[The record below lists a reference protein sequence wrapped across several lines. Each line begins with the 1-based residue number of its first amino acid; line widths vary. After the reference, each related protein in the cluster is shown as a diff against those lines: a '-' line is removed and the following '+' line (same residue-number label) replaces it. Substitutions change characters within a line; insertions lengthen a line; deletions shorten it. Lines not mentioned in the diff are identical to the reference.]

1 MPSTAS
7 IRSIAQL
14 GDTCP
19 ELGLPVHRDPVWRY
33 RGSHADYGHD
43 FVIIGERILLSEP
56 SGTPH
61 LQDVQHVLQTM
72 QNAMTHQLGAER
84 TFVHVSNLAFTR
96 SSSAEIRRHFIR
108 HFTHNERLAGIIFFN
123 VSPFYRLS
131 IKLASRLRIYP
142 FKIHIAESYAAAVG
156 LARRLLATA
165 PIADETVPLEI
176 APADTESQTGDH
188 RWEFV
193 LDDHYTIRFE
203 NPARGLLLVTS
214 TGALEDHHVA
224 PIFERHAEIFPQCD
238 LEDGQYFYIADV
250 TELKRATLKARRRYY
265 DHIRTWHQDHP
276 FRAYVFYGA
285 RPHIRAAINV
295 ARHFVD
301 FKVGVVSNRQ
311 AALDYVRQAHCERA
325 PAADLPP
332 SPTRCCDLPDSTEVP
347 RHVEELLH
355 YLGQVSWETEA
366 ARRPIDIKADHGL
379 RPVFDAIDLIKNDF
393 DEIMGERNRAL
404 TTLKER
410 NTFIEAVAGSLPV
423 GLLVSRMEDGRLI
436 YANSRF
442 AEIYGQPLDATA
454 TLEQFVHQAL
464 ERPDLT
470 AALAHTA
477 NPAAQTAKGRLEWA
491 NIPLRTTNGTTKY
504 VTLVLVPLAAQRLL
518 ITTVMDVSE
527 RIEFETEKKKLQAD
541 LFQAQKMEAI
551 GTLAGGIAHDFNN
564 VLAAIMGFVEM
575 ALMDIP
581 ASNPVRD
588 NLDQVLKA
596 SQRARELVRQ
606 ILTFSRKDIGL
617 QKTQRMEPLVK
628 ESLALIRASL
638 PASIEIRKRI
648 EAPQGVVRMD
658 ATQIQ
663 QVLLNLCAN
672 AAHAME
678 KNGGVLEIRL
688 GEQTIDAEAA
698 GRIHHL
704 EPGPYLRLTVADT
717 GTGMTDEVIQR
728 IFDPFFT
735 TKAPGKGT
743 GMGLSVVHGIVHSHG
758 GAVQVESEV
767 GKGSRFHIL
776 LPCAEA
782 PSRPPVEEVQ
792 ALVTGREHI
801 LFVDD
806 EVMLTE
812 MGRQMLERLGYRVTT
827 RTSSVEALEVFRAR
841 PHDFDLVIS
850 DMTMPN
856 LTGDRL
862 ALSLFDIRQD
872 IPVILCTGFS
882 SLLTELR
889 AREIGIRA
897 YLTKPLSVHEL
908 GRTVREVLDAGA
920 AARATDT
927 PTPPL

>member
-1 MPSTAS
+1 MPSTDM

-19 ELGLPVHRDPVWRY
+19 ELELPVHRDPVWRY

-72 QNAMTHQLGAER
+72 QTAMEQQLGAGH

-96 SSSAEIRRHFIR
+96 SSSAEIRKHFIR
-108 HFTHNERLAGIIFFN
+108 HLMHNKRLAGIIFFN

-131 IKLASRLRIYP
+131 IKLGSRLRIYP
-142 FKIHIAESYAAAVG
+142 FKIHIAASYEAAVG
-156 LARRLLATA
+156 LARRLLATT
-165 PIADETVPLEI
+165 PIVDEAIPLEI
-176 APADTESQTGDH
+176 APADTGPQKSSKH
-188 RWEFV
+188 WEFV
-193 LDDHYTIRFE
+193 FDDHLTIRFE
-203 NPARGLLLVTS
+203 NPAKGLLVTTS
-214 TGALEDHHVA
+214 IGALEDYHVA
-224 PIFERHAEIFPQCD
+224 PLFERHAEIVSQCD
-238 LEDGQYFYIADV
+238 LEDGHYFYIADV
-250 TELKRATLKARRRYY
+250 TALKRATLKARRRYY
-265 DHIRTWHQDHP
+265 DCIRAWYKQHP
-276 FRAYVFYGA
+276 FRAYVFHGA

-301 FKVGVVSNRQ
+301 FDVAVVKDRT
-311 AALDYVRQAHCERA
+311 AALDYIRRSRSESA
-325 PAADLPP
+325 PAGDLPP
-332 SPTRCCDLPDSTEVP
+332 TADRSDDVSGPSHTNRQ
-347 RHVEELLH
+347 VEELLH
-355 YLGQVSWETEA
+355 YLGQISWETET
-366 ARRPIDIKADHGL
+366 ARQPAEIGPDHDL

-393 DEIMGERNRAL
+393 DEIMAERNAAL
-404 TTLKER
+404 AALKER
-410 NTFIEAVAGSLPV
+410 NAFIETVTGSLPV
-423 GLLVSRMEDGRLI
+423 GLLVSRMDDGGLV
-436 YANSRF
+436 YVNSRF
-442 AEIYGQPLDATA
+442 SEIYGQTLDQTA
-454 TLEQFVHQAL
+454 SFRQFIQKAL
-464 ERPDLT
+464 GRPDLITELARVENPGPQT
-470 AALAHTA
+470 AIVKLEWTNLPLHTA
-477 NPAAQTAKGRLEWA
+477 GGDQKHVSL
-491 NIPLRTTNGTTKY
+491 
-504 VTLVLVPLAAQRLL
+504 VTVPLVAQRLL
-518 ITTVMDVSE
+518 ITTMMDVSE
-527 RIEFETEKKKLQAD
+527 RIEFEAEKKKLQAD

-581 ASNPVRD
+581 ESNPVRD

-606 ILTFSRKDIGL
+606 ILAFSRKDIGL
-617 QKTQRMEPLVK
+617 QKTQRLEPLVT
-628 ESLALIRASL
+628 ECLALIRASL
-638 PASIEIRKRI
+638 PTSIEIRKRM
-648 EAPQGVVRMD
+648 EAPQGVVSMD

-678 KNGGVLEIRL
+678 QNGGILEIQLR
-688 GEQTIDAEAA
+688 EQTIDAEIA
-698 GRIHHL
+698 GRHHHL
-704 EPGPYLRLTVADT
+704 EDGPYLRLTVADT
-717 GTGMTDEVIQR
+717 GTGITDEVIQR

-743 GMGLSVVHGIVHSHG
+743 GMGLSVVHGIVRSHG
-758 GAVQVESEV
+758 GEVQVESEI
-767 GKGSRFHIL
+767 GKGSRFHVY
-776 LPCAEA
+776 LPCAKTA
-782 PSRPPVEEVQ
+782 PRSPAEEVKTV
-792 ALVTGREHI
+792 ATGREHI

-806 EVMLTE
+806 EIMLTE

-862 ALSLFDIRQD
+862 AHSLFDVRPD

-882 SLLTELR
+882 SLLTEFR
-889 AREIGIRA
+889 AREIGISA
-897 YLTKPLSVHEL
+897 YLTKPLSIHEL
-908 GRTVREVLDAGA
+908 GRTVREVLDRGGA
-920 AARATDT
+920 RQSPD
-927 PTPPL
+927 PTNPV